1 MRMTCVTGVV
11 EVTSVPEAGII
22 CNWNVLGTAAWKRKS
37 AKLAPNDE
45 VAVSVVITKFAL
57 SAGRSKENSTRRP
70 FSSYAVM
77 LGNPEN
83 IEKSISVNRIF

>member
-1 MRMTCVTGVV
+1 MTCVTGVV

-37 AKLAPNDE
+37 AKLGPKDE
-45 VAVSVVITKFAL
+45 VAVSVVITRLAL

-77 LGNPEN
+77 LGNSKNTEIRVQYFP
-83 IEKSISVNRIF
+83 IGF